1 MTQVASKLH
10 SNDDNHS
17 AGTSE
22 AALILLSLGEPCT
35 AKVFQHLE
43 QEELKSLSEAMVKIG
58 EFSQEKV
65 NQAVEHFYHD
75 YQEQSGIHT
84 REYLEKSLNMALGE
98 PLAGHVMKSLY
109 GDDLRHT
116 LMQLNWIESATLVQ
130 LLGNEHP
137 QLQAVVLASLTP
149 EKAHE
154 VLLLLPESAHNDLL
168 YRLANLKELQP
179 ETLLELEQVLDLFVD
194 GLSRNQSCSVS
205 GLNQAASLLGRMNKQ
220 HSQSILQVFR
230 DNDNQLAESLVDAML
245 SFDSLAHQSDETL
258 VRLMEEVPKTV
269 MVNALKLAEPDVT
282 DKLLNS
288 LSGRSTR
295 YLQDAMESQE
305 PQPKIVVEEAQKEVL
320 QTLRDLAEQGEV
332 ELRLFNEPMV

>member
-1 MTQVASKLH
+1 
-10 SNDDNHS
+10 
-17 AGTSE
+17 
-22 AALILLSLGEPCT
+22 
-35 AKVFQHLE
+35 
-43 QEELKSLSEAMVKIG
+43 
-58 EFSQEKV
+58 
-65 NQAVEHFYHD
+65 
-75 YQEQSGIHT
+75 
-84 REYLEKSLNMALGE
+84 
-98 PLAGHVMKSLY
+98 
-109 GDDLRHT
+109 
-116 LMQLNWIESATLVQ
+116 MQLNWIESATLVQ

-295 YLQDAMESQE
+295 YLQAVSYTHLTL
-305 PQPKIVVEEAQKEVL
+305 PTKLEV
-320 QTLRDLAEQGEV
+320 
-332 ELRLFNEPMV
+332 